1 MAVNNNGLI
10 YYPVGVGE
18 VCNVL
23 RTNHAD
29 VGWVCSRGTLIN
41 KWAKYKPVILPNVID
56 STVINGVQ
64 QLNTSTKQ
72 WLSTATWWRGTDGK
86 CGLNATV
93 YNREYDLTQGFE
105 SDWGYN
111 PPTGGMAAP
120 YRLIDFNY
128 YNHKA
133 QMPFRASIMGDA
145 YDEDGYAVFY
155 ITNTAD
161 RKAVFCQYTFP
172 QDDTAVKIE
181 DLKSKDDKGIFHNY
195 DDLYVGVLMTLGKVT
210 PTANAHGVIKINPKP
225 IGTSISR
232 DEEWG
237 NGYNRTIYITEGE
250 LNVISGGTWYVYPF
264 ITPNGVRD
272 EGGVDVPF
280 NTWDGTIGKN
290 ITGSDQFGLTSIS
303 LPTTQN
309 GSTNPPIVMKSSIG
323 GASCTT
329 SMTISNLTWASGTGT
344 FQFKFT
350 IVATNSGVLEFTST
364 SYYHIYVLD
373 PDDVNYQG
381 ADGYYQTKKILG
393 VITPMS
399 VYINILAGSSVTYTQ
414 THWDST
420 ATNGIMVASEYTPS
434 LRPQTT
440 RLQIMVVSDD
450 GKFFA
455 WENVNYR

>member
-1 MAVNNNGLI
+1 MAVNDGLI
-10 YYPVGVGE
+10 SYPVGVGE
-18 VCNVL
+18 VCNTL
-23 RTNHAD
+23 GTNHAD

-41 KWAKYKPVILPNVID
+41 KWAKYKPVIYPNL
-56 STVINGVQ
+56 INTYD
-64 QLNTSTKQ
+64 QLNSNKTWK
-72 WLSTATWWRGTDGK
+72 STATWWRGTDGK

-145 YDEDGYAVFY
+145 YDEDGYAIFY

-181 DLKSKDDKGIFHNY
+181 DLKTKDGKGIFHNY

-237 NGYNRTIYITEGE
+237 NGYNRTIYLTEGE

-272 EGGVDVPF
+272 EGGVDVPI
-280 NTWDGTIGKN
+280 NPWNGDIGKN
-290 ITGSDQFGLTSIS
+290 ITSVPPAFGLTSIS

-309 GSTNPPIVMKSSIG
+309 GDTNPPVVMKSSVG
-323 GASCTT
+323 GANCTT

-350 IVATNSGVLEFTST
+350 IVASNSGVLAFTST
-364 SYYHIYVLD
+364 SNYHIYVLD

-450 GKFFA
+450 GKFLA
-455 WENVNYR
+455 WQNVNYR

>member
-1 MAVNNNGLI
+1 MAVNNGLI
-10 YYPVGVGE
+10 SYPVGVGE
-18 VCNVL
+18 VCKVL

-41 KWAKYKPVILPNVID
+41 KWAKYKPVIYPNL
-56 STVINGVQ
+56 INTYD
-64 QLNTSTKQ
+64 QLNSNKTWK
-72 WLSTATWWRGTDGK
+72 STATWWRGTDGK

-155 ITNTAD
+155 ITGRND
-161 RKAVFCQYTFP
+161 RKAVFCDYNFP

-181 DLKSKDDKGIFHNY
+181 DLKSKDGKGIFYNY
-195 DDLYVGVLMTLGKVT
+195 SDLYVGVLMTKGKVT
-210 PTANAHGVIKINPKP
+210 PTADAWGVIKINPKP
-225 IGTSISR
+225 IGTSIDR
-232 DEEWG
+232 DDEWG
-237 NGYNRTIYITEGE
+237 NGYNRTIYLTEE
-250 LNVISGGTWYVYPF
+250 EIANSQSGTWYVYPF

-280 NTWDGTIGKN
+280 NTWHNNIGKN
-290 ITGSDQFGLTSIS
+290 ITHVPPAFGLTAIS
-303 LPTTQN
+303 LPTTEN

-323 GASCTT
+323 GAYCTT
-329 SMTISNLTWASGTGT
+329 TMTISNLTWYTGA
-344 FQFKFT
+344 FKFKFT

-364 SYYHIYVLD
+364 SSYHIYVLD
-373 PDDVNYQG
+373 PDDTKHEE
-381 ADGYYQTKKILG
+381 AEDYYNTHKILG
-393 VITPMS
+393 ERSIGKNI
-399 VYINILAGSSVTYTQ
+399 YIDLKAGKSATYTQ
-414 THWDST
+414 TTWDSD
-420 ATNGIMVASEYTPS
+420 ATDGIVVPTPYIPAD
-434 LRPQTT
+434 RPQTT

-450 GKFFA
+450 GKVSA
-455 WENVNYR
+455 WEFVNYR

>member
-1 MAVNNNGLI
+1 MAVNNGLI
-10 YYPVGVGE
+10 SYPIGVGE
-18 VCNVL
+18 VCKVL

-41 KWAKYKPVILPNVID
+41 KWAKYKPVIYPNL
-56 STVINGVQ
+56 INTYD
-64 QLNTSTKQ
+64 QLNSNKTWK
-72 WLSTATWWRGTDGK
+72 STATWWRGTDGK

-155 ITNTAD
+155 ITGRND
-161 RKAVFCQYTFP
+161 RKAVFCDYNFP

-181 DLKSKDDKGIFHNY
+181 DLKSKDGKGIFYNFSK
-195 DDLYVGVLMTLGKVT
+195 LYVGVLMTKGKVT
-210 PTANAHGVIKINPKP
+210 PTVDAWGVIKINPKP
-225 IGTSISR
+225 IGTSIDR

-237 NGYNRTIYITEGE
+237 NGYNRTIYLTEE
-250 LNVISGGTWYVYPF
+250 EIANSQSGTWYVYPF

-280 NTWDGTIGKN
+280 NTWHYNIGKN
-290 ITGSDQFGLTSIS
+290 ITNVPPAFGLTAIS
-303 LPTTQN
+303 LPTTEN
-309 GSTNPPIVMKSSIG
+309 GSTNPPIVMKSSVG
-323 GASCTT
+323 GAYCTT
-329 SMTISNLTWASGTGT
+329 TMTISNLTWYNGA
-344 FQFKFT
+344 FKFKFT

-364 SYYHIYVLD
+364 SSYHIYVLD
-373 PDDVNYQG
+373 PDDTKHEE
-381 ADGYYQTKKILG
+381 AEDYYDTHKIFSRCFRYLHANNLG
-393 VITPMS
+393 
-399 VYINILAGSSVTYTQ
+399 
-414 THWDST
+414 
-420 ATNGIMVASEYTPS
+420 
-434 LRPQTT
+434 
-440 RLQIMVVSDD
+440 
-450 GKFFA
+450 
-455 WENVNYR
+455 

>member
-1 MAVNNNGLI
+1 MAVNNGLI
-10 YYPVGVGE
+10 SYPVGVGE
-18 VCNVL
+18 VCKTL

-41 KWAKYKPVILPNVID
+41 KWAKYKPVIYPNL
-56 STVINGVQ
+56 INTYD
-64 QLNTSTKQ
+64 QLNSDKTWK
-72 WLSTATWWRGTDGK
+72 STATWWRGTDGK

-120 YRLIDFNY
+120 YRLIDFNN

-145 YDEDGYAVFY
+145 YDEDGYPIFY
-155 ITNTAD
+155 ITRNSS
-161 RKAVFCQYTFP
+161 RRAVICDYTFP

-181 DLKSKDDKGIFHNY
+181 DLKTKDGKGIFHNY

-225 IGTSISR
+225 IGTTIDR
-232 DEEWG
+232 DEQWG
-237 NGYNRTIYITEGE
+237 NGYNRTIYLTEGE
-250 LNVISGGTWYVYPF
+250 LDVVSGGTWYVYPF

-290 ITGSDQFGLTSIS
+290 ITDVPPAFGLTSIS

-309 GSTNPPIVMKSSIG
+309 GSTNPPIVMKSSVG
-323 GASCTT
+323 GAYCTT
-329 SMTISNLTWASGTGT
+329 TMTISNLTWYTGA
-344 FQFKFT
+344 FKFKFT

-364 SYYHIYVLD
+364 SSYHIYVLD
-373 PDDVNYQG
+373 PDDTKHEE
-381 ADGYYQTKKILG
+381 AEDYYDTHKILG
-393 VITPMS
+393 ERSIGKS
-399 VYINILAGSSVTYTQ
+399 IYIDLLAGHSATYTQ
-414 THWDST
+414 TTWDSD
-420 ATNGIMVASEYTPS
+420 ATDGIKVPTPYIPAD
-434 LRPQTT
+434 RPQTT
-440 RLQIMVVSDD
+440 RLRIMVVSDD
-450 GKFFA
+450 GKVYA
-455 WENVNYR
+455 WEDVNYR

>member
-1 MAVNNNGLI
+1 MAVNNGLI
-10 YYPVGVGE
+10 SYPVGVGE
-18 VCNVL
+18 VCNTL
-23 RTNHAD
+23 GTNHAD

-41 KWAKYKPVILPNVID
+41 KWAKYKPVIYPNL
-56 STVINGVQ
+56 INTYD
-64 QLNTSTKQ
+64 QLNSNKTWK
-72 WLSTATWWRGTDGK
+72 STATWWRGTDGK

-155 ITNTAD
+155 ITGRND
-161 RKAVFCQYTFP
+161 RKAVFCDYNFP

-181 DLKSKDDKGIFHNY
+181 DLKSKDGKGIFYNY
-195 DDLYVGVLMTLGKVT
+195 SDLYVGVLMTKGKVT
-210 PTANAHGVIKINPKP
+210 PTADAWGVIKINPKP
-225 IGTSISR
+225 IGTSIDR
-232 DEEWG
+232 DDEWG
-237 NGYNRTIYITEGE
+237 NGYNRTIYLTEE
-250 LNVISGGTWYVYPF
+250 EIANSQSGTWYVYPF

-280 NTWDGTIGKN
+280 NTWHNNIGKN
-290 ITGSDQFGLTSIS
+290 ITHVPPAFGLTAIS
-303 LPTTQN
+303 LPTTEN

-323 GASCTT
+323 GAYCTT
-329 SMTISNLTWASGTGT
+329 TMTISNLTWYTGA
-344 FQFKFT
+344 FKFKFT

-364 SYYHIYVLD
+364 SSYHIYVLD
-373 PDDVNYQG
+373 PDDTKHEE
-381 ADGYYQTKKILG
+381 AEDYYNTHKILG
-393 VITPMS
+393 ERSIGKNI
-399 VYINILAGSSVTYTQ
+399 YIDLKAGKSATYTQ
-414 THWDST
+414 TTWDSD
-420 ATNGIMVASEYTPS
+420 ATDGIVVPTPYIPAD
-434 LRPQTT
+434 RPQTT

-450 GKFFA
+450 GKVSA
-455 WENVNYR
+455 WEFVNYR

>member
-1 MAVNNNGLI
+1 MGHT
-10 YYPVGVGE
+10 
-18 VCNVL
+18 NVL
-23 RTNHAD
+23 ITPPVNTAD
-29 VGWVCSRGTLIN
+29 VSYVTRRGSNDVGTLCGNNPMIN
-41 KWAKYKPVILPNVID
+41 KWAKYKPVILANVID
-56 STVINGVQ
+56 TTG
-64 QLNTSTKQ
+64 QLNSNKTWK
-72 WLSTATWWRGTDGK
+72 STATWWRGTDGK
-86 CGLNATV
+86 CGLNVAV

-111 PPTGGMAAP
+111 PPTGGLAAP

-128 YNHKA
+128 YNHNA
-133 QMPFRASIMGDA
+133 QMPFRATIIGDA
-145 YDEDGYAVFY
+145 YDEDGYAIFY

-181 DLKSKDDKGIFHNY
+181 DLKSKDGKGIFYNY
-195 DDLYVGVLMTLGKVT
+195 SDLYVGVLMTKGKVT
-210 PTANAHGVIKINPKP
+210 PTADAWGVIKINPKP
-225 IGTSISR
+225 IGTSIDR

-237 NGYNRTIYITEGE
+237 NGYNRTIYLTEGE
-250 LNVISGGTWYVYPF
+250 IANPQSGTWYVYPF

-280 NTWDGTIGKN
+280 DTWHNNIGKN
-290 ITGSDQFGLTSIS
+290 ITTVPPAFGLTSIS

-309 GSTNPPIVMKSSIG
+309 GSTNPPIVMKSSVG

-329 SMTISNLTWASGTGT
+329 IMTISNLTWASGTGT

-364 SYYHIYVLD
+364 SNYHIYVLD

-381 ADGYYQTKKILG
+381 ADGYNKTKKILG

-450 GKFFA
+450 GKFLA
-455 WENVNYR
+455 WQNVNYR

>member
-1 MAVNNNGLI
+1 MAVNNGLI
-10 YYPVGVGE
+10 SYPVGVGE
-18 VCNVL
+18 VCKTL
-23 RTNHAD
+23 GTNHAD

-41 KWAKYKPVILPNVID
+41 KWAKYKPVIYPNL
-56 STVINGVQ
+56 INTYD
-64 QLNTSTKQ
+64 QLNSNKTWK
-72 WLSTATWWRGTDGK
+72 STATWWRGTDGK

-133 QMPFRASIMGDA
+133 QMPFRATIMGDA
-145 YDEDGYAVFY
+145 YDEDGYAIFY
-155 ITNTAD
+155 ITYTAD

-181 DLKSKDDKGIFHNY
+181 DFKSKDGKGIFHNN

-237 NGYNRTIYITEGE
+237 NGYNRTIYLTEGE

-290 ITGSDQFGLTSIS
+290 ITGSDQFGLTGIS
-303 LPTTQN
+303 LPTTEN
-309 GSTNPPIVMKSSIG
+309 GSTNPPIVMKSSVG
-323 GASCTT
+323 GANCTT
-329 SMTISNLTWASGTGT
+329 TMTISNLTWASGTGT

-350 IVATNSGVLEFTST
+350 IVASNSGVLAFTST
-364 SYYHIYVLD
+364 SNYHIYVLD

-450 GKFFA
+450 GKFLA
-455 WENVNYR
+455 WEDVNYR

>member
-1 MAVNNNGLI
+1 MAVNNGLI
-10 YYPVGVGE
+10 SYPVGVGE

-41 KWAKYKPVILPNVID
+41 KWAKYKPVIYPNL
-56 STVINGVQ
+56 INTYD
-64 QLNTSTKQ
+64 QLNSDKTWK
-72 WLSTATWWRGTDGK
+72 STATWWRGTDGK

-133 QMPFRASIMGDA
+133 QMPFRASIMGDTK
-145 YDEDGYAVFY
+145 DEDGYPIFY
-155 ITNTAD
+155 ITGRND
-161 RKAVFCQYTFP
+161 RKAVFCDYNFP

-181 DLKSKDDKGIFHNY
+181 DLKSKDGKGIFHNY
-195 DDLYVGVLMTLGKVT
+195 DDLYVGVLMTKGKVT
-210 PTANAHGVIKINPKP
+210 PTVDAWGVIKINPKP
-225 IGTSISR
+225 IGTSIDR

-237 NGYNRTIYITEGE
+237 NGYNRTIYLTEE
-250 LNVISGGTWYVYPF
+250 EIANSQSGTWYVYPF

-280 NTWDGTIGKN
+280 NTWHNNIGKN
-290 ITGSDQFGLTSIS
+290 ITHVPPAFGLTAIS
-303 LPTTQN
+303 LPTTEN
-309 GSTNPPIVMKSSIG
+309 GSTNPPIVMKSSHG
-323 GASCTT
+323 GAYCTT
-329 SMTISNLTWASGTGT
+329 TMTISNLTWYNGA
-344 FQFKFT
+344 FKFKFT

-364 SYYHIYVLD
+364 SSYHIYVLD
-373 PDDVNYQG
+373 PDDTKHEE
-381 ADGYYQTKKILG
+381 AEDYYNTHKILG
-393 VITPMS
+393 ERSIGKNI
-399 VYINILAGSSVTYTQ
+399 YIDLKAGKSATYTQ
-414 THWDST
+414 TTWDSD
-420 ATNGIMVASEYTPS
+420 ATDGIVVPTPYIPAD
-434 LRPQTT
+434 RPQTT

-450 GKFFA
+450 GKVSA
-455 WENVNYR
+455 WEFVNYR